1 MSQIKIWVYHCKL
14 ILELIDFAQME
25 IVLHGFLQVP
35 SMMKACYGTY
45 GKLGWR
51 MNDSLVSLLTMS

>member
-1 MSQIKIWVYHCKL
+1 
-14 ILELIDFAQME
+14 ME

-35 SMMKACYGTY
+35 GMMKACYGIY

-51 MNDSLVSLLTMS
+51 MNDSLVSLITMS